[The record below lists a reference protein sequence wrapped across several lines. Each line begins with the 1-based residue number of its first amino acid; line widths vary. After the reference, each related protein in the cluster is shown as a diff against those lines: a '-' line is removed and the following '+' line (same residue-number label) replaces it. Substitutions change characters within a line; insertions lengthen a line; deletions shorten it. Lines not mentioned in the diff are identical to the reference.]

1 MLVISVANQKGGV
14 GKTTTSLALAD
25 ALYKQGFKV
34 CLIDM
39 DPQGG
44 LTTACG
50 IVPDKLNLTTYD
62 VLLGRNEIKEVLIA
76 VQGLDLL
83 PANIDLAAAEIELMN
98 ELARENILREKLKA
112 LEEYDFVFIDTPP
125 SLGLLT
131 INALVASDGVII
143 PVETKY
149 LGIRGVAL
157 LLKTI
162 EKVKAKIR
170 PDLEI
175 IGIVP
180 TMWEKTILAKEVV
193 EELKESLG
201 DRLKI
206 FPPIKKTVKAAES
219 SVAGVSIL
227 TYAPN
232 TNIASVYQ
240 QIAKEIVK
248 WAEDRQSKVKG

>member
-1 MLVISVANQKGGV
+1 LVISIANQKGGV
-14 GKTTTSLALAD
+14 GKTTTCLALAD

-50 IVPDKLNLTTYD
+50 VVPDKLDVTTYD
-62 VLLGRNEIKEVLIA
+62 ALLGKKEIKEIIINI
-76 VQGLDLL
+76 QGLDLL
-83 PANIDLAAAEIELMN
+83 PANIDLAAAEIELMS
-98 ELARENILREKLKA
+98 ELARENILKEKLEKIDT
-112 LEEYDFVFIDTPP
+112 YDFVLIDTPP

-131 INALVASDGVII
+131 INALVASHGVII

-157 LLKTI
+157 LLRTI
-162 EKVKAKIR
+162 EKVKAKLR

-180 TMWEKTILAKEVV
+180 TMWEKTVLAKEVV
-193 EELKESLG
+193 EELKENLG
-201 DRLKI
+201 NKIKI

-227 TYAPN
+227 TYAPK
-232 TNIASVYQ
+232 TDIANIYQ
-240 QIAKEIVK
+240 EIAKEILK
-248 WAEDRQSKVKG
+248 WAEGRQ

>member
-14 GKTTTSLALAD
+14 GKTTTCLALAD

-50 IVPDKLNLTTYD
+50 VVPDKLDVTTYD
-62 VLLGRNEIKEVLIA
+62 ALLGKKEIKEIIINI
-76 VQGLDLL
+76 QGLDLL
-83 PANIDLAAAEIELMN
+83 PANIDLAAAEIELMS
-98 ELARENILREKLKA
+98 ELARENILKEKLEKIDT
-112 LEEYDFVFIDTPP
+112 YDFVLIDTPP

-131 INALVASDGVII
+131 INALVASQGVII

-157 LLKTI
+157 LLRTI
-162 EKVKAKIR
+162 EKVKAKLR

-180 TMWEKTILAKEVV
+180 TMWEKTVLAKEVV
-193 EELKESLG
+193 EELKENLSNKI
-201 DRLKI
+201 KI
-206 FPPIKKTVKAAES
+206 FPPVKKTVKAAES

-227 TYAPN
+227 TYAPK
-232 TNIASVYQ
+232 TDIANIYQ
-240 QIAKEIVK
+240 EIAKEILK
-248 WAEDRQSKVKG
+248 WAEGRQ

>member
-14 GKTTTSLALAD
+14 GKTTTCLALAD

-50 IVPDKLNLTTYD
+50 VVPDKLDVTTYD
-62 VLLGRNEIKEVLIA
+62 ALLGKKEIKEIIINI
-76 VQGLDLL
+76 QGLDLL
-83 PANIDLAAAEIELMN
+83 PANIDLAAAEIELMS
-98 ELARENILREKLKA
+98 ELARENILKEKLEKIDT
-112 LEEYDFVFIDTPP
+112 YDFVLIDTPP

-131 INALVASDGVII
+131 INALVASQGVII

-157 LLKTI
+157 LLRTI
-162 EKVKAKIR
+162 EKVKAKLR

-180 TMWEKTILAKEVV
+180 TMWEKTVLAKEVV
-193 EELKESLG
+193 EELKENLSNKI
-201 DRLKI
+201 KI

-227 TYAPN
+227 TYAPK
-232 TNIASVYQ
+232 TDIANIYQ
-240 QIAKEIVK
+240 EIAKEILK
-248 WAEDRQSKVKG
+248 WAEGRQ

>member
-14 GKTTTSLALAD
+14 GKTTTCLALAD

-50 IVPDKLNLTTYD
+50 VVPDKLDVTTYD
-62 VLLGRNEIKEVLIA
+62 ALLGKKEIKEIIINI
-76 VQGLDLL
+76 QGLDLL
-83 PANIDLAAAEIELMN
+83 PANIDLAAAEIELMS
-98 ELARENILREKLKA
+98 ELARENILKEKLEKIDT
-112 LEEYDFVFIDTPP
+112 YDFVLIDTPP

-131 INALVASDGVII
+131 INALVASQGVII

-157 LLKTI
+157 LLRTI
-162 EKVKAKIR
+162 EKVKAKLR

-180 TMWEKTILAKEVV
+180 TMWEKTVLAKEVV
-193 EELKESLG
+193 EELKENLG
-201 DRLKI
+201 NKIKI
-206 FPPIKKTVKAAES
+206 FPPVKKTVKAAES

-227 TYAPN
+227 TYAPK
-232 TNIASVYQ
+232 TDIANIYQ
-240 QIAKEIVK
+240 EIAKEILK
-248 WAEDRQSKVKG
+248 WAEGRQ

>member
-14 GKTTTSLALAD
+14 GKTTTCLALAD

-50 IVPDKLNLTTYD
+50 VVPDKLDVTTYD
-62 VLLGRNEIKEVLIA
+62 ALLGKKEIKEIIINI
-76 VQGLDLL
+76 QGLDLL
-83 PANIDLAAAEIELMN
+83 PANIDLAAAEIELMS
-98 ELARENILREKLKA
+98 ELARENILKEKLEKIDT
-112 LEEYDFVFIDTPP
+112 YDFVLIDTPP

-131 INALVASDGVII
+131 INALVASQGVII

-157 LLKTI
+157 LLRTI
-162 EKVKAKIR
+162 EKVKAKLR

-180 TMWEKTILAKEVV
+180 TMWEKTVLAKEVV
-193 EELKESLG
+193 EELKENLG
-201 DRLKI
+201 NKIKI

-227 TYAPN
+227 TYAPK
-232 TNIASVYQ
+232 TDIANIYQ
-240 QIAKEIVK
+240 EIAKEILK
-248 WAEDRQSKVKG
+248 WAEGRQ

>member
-14 GKTTTSLALAD
+14 GKTTTCLALAD

-39 DPQGG
+39 DPQVG
-44 LTTACG
+44 LTTACSV
-50 IVPDKLNLTTYD
+50 VPDKLDVTTYD
-62 VLLGRNEIKEVLIA
+62 ALLGKKEIKEIIINI
-76 VQGLDLL
+76 QGLDLL
-83 PANIDLAAAEIELMN
+83 PANIDLAAAEIELMS
-98 ELARENILREKLKA
+98 ELARENILKEKLEKIDT
-112 LEEYDFVFIDTPP
+112 YDFVLIDTPP

-131 INALVASDGVII
+131 INALVASQGVII

-157 LLKTI
+157 LLRTI
-162 EKVKAKIR
+162 EKVKAKLR

-180 TMWEKTILAKEVV
+180 TMWEKTVLAKEVV
-193 EELKESLG
+193 EELKENLG
-201 DRLKI
+201 NKIKI

-227 TYAPN
+227 TYAPK
-232 TNIASVYQ
+232 TDIANIYQ
-240 QIAKEIVK
+240 EIAKEILK
-248 WAEDRQSKVKG
+248 WAEGRQ